1 MSPQSDAPEAI
12 VADYYRALAAGDMAS
27 LRTMMVPGS
36 YVMTLEAYGL
46 RRALTDP
53 VFKVLLK
60 QIETDASA
68 LEKVEKTISLM
79 LRQDNGETARIAD
92 IWTETLGPDRCAVR
106 YTEAGIPKKLSFSKT
121 EAGWKID
128 YYAGRKLA

>member
-1 MSPQSDAPEAI
+1 MSPESAVPEAI
-12 VADYYRALAAGDMAS
+12 VANYYRALAAGDMAA
-27 LRTMMVPGS
+27 LRTMMVPAS

-68 LEKVEKTISLM
+68 LKNVEKTISLM
-79 LRQDNGETARIAD
+79 LQNSGEPARIAD
-92 IWTETLGPDRCAVR
+92 LWTESLGPDRCGVR

-128 YYAGRKLA
+128 YYAGRKCA